1 MKSIIL
7 LSNLNYQKFPSS
19 TPSEN
24 DEVPQI
30 WIPILFS
37 ATTYNISFFSSTHTA
52 KQWKNTAFPKWL
64 WWIFDYIVP
73 TILLSYLSHSNSRA
87 YLLRPI
93 VAIAKQYLSTL
104 RKKIFVASCA
114 TILLLCSTA
123 SSADLQ
129 KNTFI
134 PQNMNSISFDSL
146 HQAYH
151 LGPLPSPTNILIVL
165 IFSIMANYF
174 LTLWWIIRKSRGK
187 QSYVNATVHDSIG
200 RSLTLRECCCFACI
214 AVVNAVCEELISRG
228 FFMYELLHIGQT
240 SKLQAF
246 GI

>member
-93 VAIAKQYLSTL
+93 VLLPFIAHSIADFFILTVIARNKDHVLSNE
-104 RKKIFVASCA
+104 KIASKNEWKE
-114 TILLLCSTA
+114 ST
-123 SSADLQ
+123 
-129 KNTFI
+129 K
-134 PQNMNSISFDSL
+134 
-146 HQAYH
+146 
-151 LGPLPSPTNILIVL
+151 
-165 IFSIMANYF
+165 
-174 LTLWWIIRKSRGK
+174 
-187 QSYVNATVHDSIG
+187 
-200 RSLTLRECCCFACI
+200 
-214 AVVNAVCEELISRG
+214 
-228 FFMYELLHIGQT
+228 
-240 SKLQAF
+240 
-246 GI
+246 